1 MKFLLVKPVY
11 YIIYEKYDVY
21 FNYVRKIKNMNKKRE
36 KFVEL
41 AEKRV
46 EKTLHNLKLI
56 GNLSNKSAY
65 EYDEADI
72 NQIFRAIQKELDV
85 AKSRFKT
92 SRSSDGPSFK
102 IGRK

>member
-1 MKFLLVKPVY
+1 
-11 YIIYEKYDVY
+11 
-21 FNYVRKIKNMNKKRE
+21 MNKKRD
-36 KFVEL
+36 KFIQL

-65 EYDEADI
+65 EYEESDI
-72 NQIFRAIQKELDV
+72 NQIFKAIQKELDV

-92 SRSSDGPSFK
+92 TRSSDGTSFK
-102 IGRK
+102 IGKK

>member
-1 MKFLLVKPVY
+1 
-11 YIIYEKYDVY
+11 
-21 FNYVRKIKNMNKKRE
+21 MNKKRD
-36 KFVEL
+36 KFIQL

-65 EYDEADI
+65 EYDESDI
-72 NQIFRAIQKELDV
+72 NQIFKAIQKELDV

-92 SRSSDGPSFK
+92 TRSSDGTSFK
-102 IGRK
+102 IGKK